1 MMPLWVYT
9 LGSVFS
15 REAHIQIPFIGL
27 VANLFVTIG
36 PCLMG
41 LVLCY
46 FFPKLKKFAL
56 RIAKPFT
63 LVVLLSFLILLLTTK
78 AYTFKLI
85 RVRHWTSG
93 NTEYIYSTNRFHKLI
108 VFSLIILGPLI
119 PYFGYILGKCF
130 FVVVFLFSCCYIF

>member
-93 NTEYIYSTNRFHKLI
+93 KTDYILDKPNSYISSL
-108 VFSLIILGPLI
+108 FSL
-119 PYFGYILGKCF
+119 
-130 FVVVFLFSCCYIF
+130 